1 MTLRSRRLLRLLRS
15 LLSISQ
21 RTAIHIAPLT
31 AALMAATPAAA
42 QPAGAAA
49 YPNKPIRIIVPYP
62 PGAGTDFTAREMGKA
77 INEAFGQPVV
87 MDNRPGAA
95 ATLGHSLMSKA
106 TPDGYTLGLGT
117 TGGLVS
123 GPALL
128 GNKIPYDPL
137 KDFTHIGLATYVY
150 YCVFVNSGLPAN
162 NMKEFIALAKTQ
174 PGKMNYSSPGVGT
187 PNHIGGAQ
195 LVTLTGINLLHIPY
209 KGSALS
215 LADLIAGTI
224 HMTITGFTG
233 VLPHVKAGRLKV
245 LAVGHTE
252 RIKMMPELPTV
263 AESVPGYY
271 NTGWWGL
278 VAPPGLPKPIVD
290 KLNAVIVKSLQSPE
304 SVQRFFVTG
313 LEIATS
319 TPQGYTDIIRNDL
332 TAWRKLIKEAKISV
346 ESLP

>member
-1 MTLRSRRLLRLLRS
+1 MINQLFVALALG
-15 LLSISQ
+15 
-21 RTAIHIAPLT
+21 IA
-31 AALMAATPAAA
+31 ANHAAA
-42 QPAGAAA
+42 QTSNAP

-95 ATLGHSLMSKA
+95 ATLGHTLMSKA

-128 GNKIPYDPL
+128 GNRIAYDPL
-137 KDFTHIGLATYVY
+137 QDFTHIGLATYVY
-150 YCVFVNSGLPAN
+150 YCVFVTGGLPAN
-162 NMKEFIALAKTQ
+162 NMKEFIALAKSQ
-174 PGKMNYSSPGVGT
+174 SGKLNYSSPGVGT

-195 LVTLTGINLLHIPY
+195 LVTLAGINLLHVPY
-209 KGSALS
+209 KGSSLA

-224 HMTITGFTG
+224 HMGITGFVG
-233 VLPHVKAGRLKV
+233 MLPHVKSGRIRV
-245 LAVGHTE
+245 LAVGHNE

-263 AESVPGYY
+263 SESVPGYY

-278 VAPPGLPKPIVD
+278 VGPPGLPKPIVE
-290 KLNAVIVKSLQSPE
+290 KLNGVITKYLLSPE
-304 SVQRFFVTG
+304 ITQRFFATG

-319 TPQGYTDIIRNDL
+319 TPQGYTDLIRSDL

-346 ESLP
+346 DSLP